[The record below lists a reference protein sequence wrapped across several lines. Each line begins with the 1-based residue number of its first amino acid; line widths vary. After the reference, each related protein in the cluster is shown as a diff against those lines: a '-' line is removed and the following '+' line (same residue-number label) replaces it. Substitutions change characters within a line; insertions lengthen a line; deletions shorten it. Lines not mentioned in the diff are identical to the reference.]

1 MLVRGRTV
9 AFVPARDLAH
19 AEAFYVGIL
28 GLTTQSRDEFALMVE
43 ANGVAIRIAAAQG
56 YEPQPFTVLGFDVS
70 NVADTARSL
79 AARGVQFQRYPGL
92 EQDELGIWRAPGGSR
107 IAWFKDADGN
117 VLSIAE
123 HPG

>member
-9 AFVPARDLAH
+9 AFVPARDLAR

-28 GLTTQSRDEFALMVE
+28 GLTMQSRDEFALMLE
-43 ANGVAIRIAAAQG
+43 ANGVAIRVAAAQG
-56 YEPQPFTVLGFDVS
+56 YAPQPFTVLGFDVS
-70 NVADTARSL
+70 DVEESARAL
-79 AARGVQFQRYPGL
+79 AAHGVEFQRYPGL
-92 EQDELGIWRAPGGSR
+92 EQDGLGIWRAPSGSR